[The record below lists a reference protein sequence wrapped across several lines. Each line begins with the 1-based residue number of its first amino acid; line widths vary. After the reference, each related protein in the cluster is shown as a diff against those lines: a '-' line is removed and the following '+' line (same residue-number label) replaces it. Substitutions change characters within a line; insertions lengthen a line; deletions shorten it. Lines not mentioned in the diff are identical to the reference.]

1 MKTLLALWVALVLYL
16 PHAVLAA
23 SRLKELVSIE
33 GVRDNQLVGYGLVVG
48 LNGTGDRRQTVFSA
62 QSLANLLTRM
72 GVVVNPQSIQVRNI
86 AAVMVT
92 ATLPPFAQ
100 PGTRVDV
107 TVATVGD
114 ASNLQGGQ
122 LLVTALKAMDGQT
135 YVAAQGALLTAGF
148 LAGRA
153 ANSQTV
159 NHPTAARIP
168 SGGIVERASP
178 SQLSAQSLRLQLLR
192 ADFATASRVARVI
205 NDRFAAN
212 GVPVAQPENSA
223 MIALVPPPDYSAR
236 LVEFLAEIEGLT
248 VESDERQRIV
258 INERTGT
265 IVMGKEVRLKPVSI
279 LHGSLAV
286 DVQTTLD
293 VSQPQPLGAGR
304 TTVTPTVGVG
314 SKEDKARQVSMKPG
328 ATVEDLVR
336 GLQAIGSTPRE
347 IIAVLQAMKT
357 AGAMDADL
365 DVI

>member
-1 MKTLLALWVALVLYL
+1 
-16 PHAVLAA
+16 
-23 SRLKELVSIE
+23 
-33 GVRDNQLVGYGLVVG
+33 
-48 LNGTGDRRQTVFSA
+48 
-62 QSLANLLTRM
+62 
-72 GVVVNPQSIQVRNI
+72 
-86 AAVMVT
+86 
-92 ATLPPFAQ
+92 
-100 PGTRVDV
+100 
-107 TVATVGD
+107 
-114 ASNLQGGQ
+114 
-122 LLVTALKAMDGQT
+122 
-135 YVAAQGALLTAGF
+135 
-148 LAGRA
+148 
-153 ANSQTV
+153 
-159 NHPTAARIP
+159 
-168 SGGIVERASP
+168 
-178 SQLSAQSLRLQLLR
+178 
-192 ADFATASRVARVI
+192 
-205 NDRFAAN
+205 
-212 GVPVAQPENSA
+212 